1 MVQTCIQL
9 NPNYQI
15 YSSTNF
21 LLSFLLLTFNFFF
34 LSAGFKVAS
43 GLLRCWRKTYKGGQI
58 WSRGLCRPRCVGIS
72 IQRCRSRCCPHC
84 RTRRDGLL
92 EEKLLKDALACVH
105 KREGDGEE
113 IKCVW
118 YFSLIFSAS
127 DLKTVCCSS
136 CFSHFAWVSSRKET
150 NFFTFL
156 FFHQIHCT
164 KYSPGFK
171 VLTHYT
177 RNFSN
182 CQTLFNQMEII
193 GI

>member
-92 EEKLLKDALACVH
+92 EEKLLRLPLLVH
-105 KREGDGEE
+105 KKRRKWRRGM
-113 IKCVW
+113 
-118 YFSLIFSAS
+118 YLI
-127 DLKTVCCSS
+127 
-136 CFSHFAWVSSRKET
+136 
-150 NFFTFL
+150 L
-156 FFHQIHCT
+156 FFHFQCLQPENSVLVRSETQLFFLLHSFHLSVSNRSKPISSRS
-164 KYSPGFK
+164 YSSIRFLLPNAALFSSS
-171 VLTHYT
+171 YT
-177 RNFSN
+177 LYKKFPK
-182 CQTLFNQMEII
+182 L
-193 GI
+193 